1 MTADTSTVR
10 RPAGRVRLDSLTGLR
25 ALAAF
30 LVFGFHTFAAG
41 IFGSHA
47 INTLMSHSL
56 SEGVVGVTF
65 FFILSGFVL
74 TWSSRPGDTVTGFWR
89 RRAAKIVPNH
99 VVTWVVAF
107 AFLSLTGLTL
117 TGSFTKFGTDSLPSL
132 FLIQSW
138 FPRGGVFFSM
148 NIPAWSLACEA
159 FFYFMFPLL
168 IVPVRRLSARW
179 LWVVAGAL
187 ITAVWFMPVIADS
200 AFHDG
205 TLVPTL
211 PVTQDRMWFVYTLP
225 PVRMLEFVLGMVLAL
240 IVKSGRWPR
249 VPMGI
254 IALLALGA
262 YIGSSWLPYLFGLSA
277 GAVIPLALLIPAA
290 AAGDAAGRRSVWSSR
305 PLVWLGNVSF
315 GFYMCHQLVIRWVH
329 YGFGATRSFGT
340 GPAIGITVLNLAVA
354 LLCATFLYYVVE
366 MPMLRLLTG
375 SRRTPAAQ
383 APPAAAAT
391 RPIRTSALPAAVT
404 TRDGVAAV
412 DGADRSG
419 VSAQP

>member
-1 MTADTSTVR
+1 MTADTSTAP
-10 RPAGRVRLDSLTGLR
+10 RPAGRIRLDSLTGLR

-41 IFGSHA
+41 IFGSHV

-74 TWSSRPGDTVTGFWR
+74 TWSSRPGDAMTAFWR

-107 AFLSLTGLTL
+107 VFLTLTGLTL
-117 TGSFTKFGTDSLPSL
+117 TGSFTKVGTDSLPAL

-159 FFYFMFPLL
+159 FFYLMFPLL
-168 IVPVRRLSARW
+168 IVPVRRLSGRL
-179 LWVVAGAL
+179 LWAAAGAL
-187 ITAVWFMPVIADS
+187 IAAVWFMPLIADS

-290 AAGDAAGRRSVWSSR
+290 AAGDAAGRRSFWSSR
-305 PLVWLGNVSF
+305 ALVWLGNVSF

-329 YGFGATRSFGT
+329 YGFGATRSFGAW
-340 GPAIGITVLNLAVA
+340 PAVGITLLNLAVA
-354 LLCATFLYYVVE
+354 LLCAIFLYYVVE
-366 MPMLRLLTG
+366 MPMLRLLSG
-375 SRRTPAAQ
+375 SRRRPAA
-383 APPAAAAT
+383 PPVPAAALPVPVNAG
-391 RPIRTSALPAAVT
+391 IGVSA
-404 TRDGVAAV
+404 
-412 DGADRSG
+412 ADEADLSG